1 MSGKVLSLVAAAA
14 LLLASVGIANAKSP
28 VELTDVQLDEI
39 TAGDTQT
46 SANVAA
52 KVLAATV
59 NVNVAA
65 DNLATAALNYLGA
78 LNTAAAVYTNAA
90 LTSPITP

>member
-46 SANVAA
+46 SANV
-52 KVLAATV
+52 LAATV